1 MSCPYRTFVLVFIYG
16 IHDRGGSLP
25 SLMTVIT
32 EYIRREVMQM
42 TAYEIIMIII
52 GMIGLPISV
61 CSLLL
66 ALLTFLD
73 KRNKRK

>member
-1 MSCPYRTFVLVFIYG
+1 
-16 IHDRGGSLP
+16 
-25 SLMTVIT
+25 
-32 EYIRREVMQM
+32 M

-73 KRNKRK
+73 KRNKHKLKKSFACETLTRRARSLQRHIPIARVRIIGT

>member
-1 MSCPYRTFVLVFIYG
+1 
-16 IHDRGGSLP
+16 
-25 SLMTVIT
+25 MTVIT
-32 EYIRREVMQM
+32 EYLRREVMQM